1 MYKSWVN
8 GRSAETISILD
19 RGLAYGDGLF
29 ETILIQSARP
39 LLLRLHLDRLC
50 VGAECLKIPFD
61 RIQLSDEIAQFV
73 DEAAEESFPSGES
86 RRVLKI
92 ILTRGVGGRGYQF
105 SQSLQ
110 NPSRILQLFPFPDYP
125 VENSISGIKI
135 RMCHTRASQNSALAG
150 LKHLNRIDNVIA
162 RNEWDDSDIREG
174 LMLDAAGSLVEG
186 TMSNVF
192 IVKNGTLFT
201 PSLVHAGVAGVMRD
215 FVLRTADAA
224 GISAHIVAPFPL
236 DMLTNCDEL
245 FVCNSIIGIWP
256 VTSFESQRWSVG
268 SVTKRL
274 QALISGAV

>member
-29 ETILIQSARP
+29 ETILIQSAKP
-39 LLLRLHLDRLC
+39 LLLRPHLDRLC

-61 RIQLSDEIAQFV
+61 RIQLSDEIAQFI
-73 DEAAEESFPSGES
+73 DEAAEVSFPDAES
-86 RRVLKI
+86 RCILKI

-105 SQSLQ
+105 FPSSQ

-125 VENSISGIKI
+125 AENSISGIKI

-162 RNEWDDSDIREG
+162 RNEWNDTDIWEG
-174 LMLDAAGSLVEG
+174 LMLDSAESLVEG

-192 IVKNGTLFT
+192 IVKNGILFT
-201 PSLVHAGVAGVMRD
+201 PSLAHAGVAGVMRD

-224 GISAHIVAPFPL
+224 GLVVHIAAPFPL

-245 FVCNSIIGIWP
+245 FVCNSVIGIWP
-256 VTSFESQRWSVG
+256 VTSFESQHWPVG
-268 SVTKRL
+268 PITKRL
-274 QALISGAV
+274 QALISRAA